1 MVAVAS
7 GLNLTCDIPVTADS
21 AMDGHPGGADP
32 PRNNFKGKNQSCKTF
47 EELNITNKNI
57 PTSKGGWYTC
67 MYRLIYAT
75 FQYVIMG
82 I

>member
-47 EELNITNKNI
+47 EELNINKTKDWALVPNAALFGVEV
-57 PTSKGGWYTC
+57 SLG
-67 MYRLIYAT
+67 
-75 FQYVIMG
+75 
-82 I
+82 

>member
-32 PRNNFKGKNQSCKTF
+32 PRNIFKCMNQ
-47 EELNITNKNI
+47 
-57 PTSKGGWYTC
+57 
-67 MYRLIYAT
+67 
-75 FQYVIMG
+75 
-82 I
+82 